1 MADTATAETAAPQS
15 HGAHPTPRLYVQIA
29 AVLFA
34 LTMMEFSTYF
44 IDFGPMHVPLL
55 IILMVIKFAL
65 VAGYF
70 MHLKYDTRL
79 FTRFMATGLIG
90 AMVLYS
96 ITLFA
101 ILEMPH
107 GVGM

>member
-1 MADTATAETAAPQS
+1 MADTATAEKAAPQS
-15 HGAHPTPRLYVQIA
+15 HGAHPTPKLYVQIA

-44 IDFGPMHVPLL
+44 LDFGGLHIPLL
-55 IILMVIKFAL
+55 IILMLIKFAL

-79 FTRFMATGLIG
+79 YTRFMMTGLIG
-90 AMVLYS
+90 ASILYT
-96 ITLFA
+96 ITLVA

-107 GVGM
+107 GAGM